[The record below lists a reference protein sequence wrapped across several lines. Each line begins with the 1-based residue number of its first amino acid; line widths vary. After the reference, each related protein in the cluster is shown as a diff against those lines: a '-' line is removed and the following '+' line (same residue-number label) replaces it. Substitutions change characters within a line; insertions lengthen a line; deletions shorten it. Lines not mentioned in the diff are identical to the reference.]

1 MTPTP
6 RLRGRKAVEV
16 RARRMA
22 RTHGYCQRC
31 EGNGVYGVRATIV
44 DHVVPLAKG
53 GPDTDENTR
62 NLCDECARRAFSEQF
77 GTRYRP
83 QVAPDGWPV
92 A

>member
-22 RTHGYCQRC
+22 RTHGYCEMC
-31 EGNGVYGVRATIV
+31 EGKGLYGVKATVV
-44 DHVVPLAKG
+44 DHAIPLAKG
-53 GPDTDENTR
+53 GSDDDGNTR
-62 NLCDECARRAFSEQF
+62 NLCAECHRRVTAEQF

-83 QVAPDGWPV
+83 AISADGWPI